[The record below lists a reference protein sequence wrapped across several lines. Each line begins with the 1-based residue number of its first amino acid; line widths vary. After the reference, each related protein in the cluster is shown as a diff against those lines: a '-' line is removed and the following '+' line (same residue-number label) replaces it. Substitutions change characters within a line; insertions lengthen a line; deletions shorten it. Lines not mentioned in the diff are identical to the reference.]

1 MRRDQFG
8 KALRYGSQLT
18 SGTHV
23 FIGRADDKLA
33 LLCGEGP
40 VVPVHAPLAG
50 AGALRVKLGEQGHY
64 FGLSG
69 HGVFLPWLAQAP
81 DEPAQ
86 GEAAGDASSDRL
98 EDAVQRPACEPV
110 AFIDPA
116 A

>member
-8 KALRYGSQLT
+8 KTLRYGSQLT
-18 SGTHV
+18 SGTQV
-23 FIGRADDKLA
+23 FIGRADDQLA

-81 DEPAQ
+81 MSRHR
-86 GEAAGDASSDRL
+86 GRL
-98 EDAVQRPACEPV
+98 PVMRVPTVWTDAVQRPACEP
-110 AFIDPA
+110 ALIDPIA
-116 A
+116 